1 MMPSLP
7 CLSQHSLRRVLT
19 VVLATSIA
27 ALGACAALPPP
38 AGDPALATSTSTP
51 LACPAPSTAAAACP
65 VPAPVSV
72 VELSS
77 RPAERAL
84 IGGLRAYDDAQ
95 YRSAEQRLN
104 EALKLGLA
112 AGADRAAAHKTL
124 AFVYC
129 TSRRLK
135 QCESAFR
142 AAREAD
148 PAFALNKAEAG
159 HPVWGPVYKRSVG
172 AP

>member
-1 MMPSLP
+1 MMPIITLP
-7 CLSQHSLRRVLT
+7 SPLGRLALSVAL
-19 VVLATSIA
+19 LALVS
-27 ALGACAALPPP
+27 ACAPMPPQGAAP
-38 AGDPALATSTSTP
+38 AAAAPAPAP
-51 LACPAPSTAAAACP
+51 LACPAPQAATPACP
-65 VPAPVSV
+65 TPEPVSV

-95 YRSAEQRLN
+95 YRVAEQRLA

-112 AGADRAAAHKTL
+112 APADRAAAHKTL

-135 QCESAFR
+135 QCEAAFR

-148 PAFALNKAEAG
+148 PQFALNKAEAG
-159 HPVWGPVYKRSVG
+159 HPLWGPVYKKVVAG
-172 AP
+172 P